1 MISADIGVSTPLEL
15 MLFDGQVTK
24 GVRVYIRTTG
34 GAFVAGINL
43 THIGEGLY
51 TGNWIPA
58 AAGYYHAN
66 YIVYTDGTLTTE
78 DYLYTRTT
86 ECYKVGP
93 VTTPA
98 SIADAVWDEMLLTHT
113 ISGSFGEAIS
123 LLLEAFDPAGI
134 SAAVWDAFVVD
145 HRIPDT
151 FGDWLQAIWRYSR
164 EITNEVKDPIWGLRA
179 IKELIEYESST
190 INGNVLLNG
199 AKLDALV
206 PIIDNAK
213 TEIITAVQVNENLL
227 TAMAIQNSADL
238 TTILNAIDGTN
249 DKVDG
254 LVPLINSLQN
264 NTTARFVVPERLVKP
279 SSGSKAYQF
288 HLRIYDTS
296 GAPTT
301 PDSVPTIRI
310 RRLDTG
316 VDIVNGVVMTL
327 DGAKIGAYYYVYNLT
342 ATSNEFPALVE
353 VTVVELGVTRYIPAL
368 TEITEF
374 ESDLNAIQA
383 AIASLDVKVTATG
396 SEITNPSYGLQAIR
410 NGEGTILNAISAQ
423 NVTLG
428 QIKTRTDL
436 IPTNIATVSDINDV
450 LMQLA
455 EKPALDDIIA
465 ELNLVRDSIK
475 GPDGRNLTQVYNKI
489 DFAGLMQTSDP
500 RLDYLDVAVSSRST
514 LKAADVWSYGTRTLT
529 DFYLNNTSV
538 KAIWDYLCSQ
548 ANVPGSIGKRISD
561 MLDVAV
567 STRATEA
574 AVLSA
579 LEGVAQ
585 EATLLNS
592 TNDILNSLLDCKSK
606 LNNITAKVLL
616 IKAKTDN
623 LPSDP
628 ASQGTL
634 ETAAGQIRDDIAV
647 VDAEVGQIKA
657 KTDLIPVDPAR
668 QGTLLLIPTNPLRI
682 DDPRLVNLDAKI
694 STRSTLSVADLALLA
709 RKSDVLAAEGAILS
723 DNASQTYLIST
734 IGSTVAHINTH
745 TDRIPLDPATLT
757 AISQAETAILDAI
770 AHITSG
776 GSVDAAEVW
785 SYVHRTLTQDPSTF
799 GPDISNLATKT
810 DVQNAAV
817 HQYVNRMTTTF
828 NPGSALQEVLVWAEK
843 DGARIA
849 TTSSCNIIVKD
860 SLGVVKWSQSSSTPT
875 ADGMFRFI
883 NPIVISSDANYYI
896 IMSIVVDGSTRVT
909 QQAFITVG

>member
-24 GVRVYIRTTG
+24 GVRVFVRTTG

-58 AAGYYHAN
+58 ATGYYHAN

-78 DYLYTRTT
+78 DYLYSRTT

-93 VTTPA
+93 ITTPDA
-98 SIADAVWDEMLLTHT
+98 IANAVWDEMLTDHLL
-113 ISGSFGEAIS
+113 SGSFGEAIT
-123 LLLEAFDPAGI
+123 LLLNAYDPAGI
-134 SAAVWDAFVVD
+134 ASAVWDAFVVD

-179 IKELIEYESST
+179 IKELIDYEAAT

-199 AKLDALV
+199 SKLDALV

-213 TEIITAVQVNENLL
+213 TETITAVQINTNLL
-227 TAMAIQNSADL
+227 TAMAIQDSADL
-238 TTILNAIDGTN
+238 TTILNALDVTN
-249 DKVDG
+249 DKVDA
-254 LVPLINSLQN
+254 LAPLITSLQN

-279 SSGSKAYQF
+279 TTGTKAYQF

-316 VDIVNGVVMTL
+316 VDIVNGAIMTL
-327 DGAKIGAYYYVYNLT
+327 DGAKVGAYYYVYNLT

-353 VTVVELGVTRYIPAL
+353 VTIVELGVTRYVPAL

-374 ESDLNAIQA
+374 ESDLNALLA
-383 AIASLDVKVTATG
+383 AVAAVDVKVTATS

-436 IPTNIATVSDINDV
+436 IPANIATVSDINDV

-455 EKPALDDIIA
+455 EKPTIDDITA

-489 DFAGLMQTSDP
+489 DFSGLVQTSDP
-500 RLDYLDVAVSSRST
+500 RLNNLDVAVSTRST
-514 LKAADVWSYGTRTLT
+514 LSAADVWNYGTRSLT
-529 DFYLNNTSV
+529 NFHLDNLSV

-548 ANVPGSIGKRISD
+548 ATVPGSLGKRIAD

-567 STRATEA
+567 SSRATEA
-574 AVLSA
+574 AMIAA
-579 LEGVAQ
+579 LAGVAQ
-585 EATLLNS
+585 ESTLLNS
-592 TNDILNSLLDCKSK
+592 TNDILNSLLDCKNK
-606 LNNITAKVLL
+606 LNNLTAKTLL

-634 ETAAGQIRDDIAV
+634 ETAAAQIRDDIAV
-647 VDAEVGQIKA
+647 VDAEVGQIKV
-657 KTDLIPVDPAR
+657 KTDLIPSDPAR
-668 QGTLLLIPTNPLRI
+668 QGAVLSIPTNPLLAT
-682 DDPRLVNLDAKI
+682 DPRLVNLDARI
-694 STRSTLSVADLALLA
+694 STRSTLTAADLALLA
-709 RKSDVLAAEGAILS
+709 KTTDVTTSTGTIIS
-723 DNASQTYLIST
+723 NNNTQTTLING
-734 IGSTVAHINTH
+734 IGSNVAHIKTY
-745 TDRIPLDPATLT
+745 TDRIPIDPATLT
-757 AISQAETAILDAI
+757 AISQAETAILEAI
-770 AHITSG
+770 AHI
-776 GSVDAAEVW
+776 AAGTGADPAEIW
-785 SYVHRTLTQDPSTF
+785 AYAHRTLTQDPASF

-817 HQYVNRMTTTF
+817 HQYINRMTTTF
-828 NPGSALQEVLVWAEK
+828 SPTSGIQEVMVWAEK
-843 DGARIA
+843 DGLRVA
-849 TTSSCNIIVKD
+849 TTSACTVIIKD
-860 SLGVVKWSQSSSTPT
+860 SLGALKWSQSASTPNS
-875 ADGMFRFI
+875 DGVYRFV
-883 NPIVISSDANYYI
+883 NPIVIGSDANYYI
-896 IMSIVVDGSTRVT
+896 IVSITVDGSPRVT
-909 QQAFITVG
+909 QQAFMTVG